1 VEKDYERDRLVGR
14 ITNEKIHGSTGKSH
28 DQEYMHKLK
37 RVMSVG
43 KWVFP
48 LFQMINNYEINGGGV
63 GGCSFIFILIYVHSS
78 PNLFVCGDDRITCY
92 PGANDVTVSPEMLS
106 GGEREK
112 ITWGFIK
119 ISLFYI

>member
-48 LFQMINNYEINGGGV
+48 LFQMINNYEINGGG
-63 GGCSFIFILIYVHSS
+63 GGGVVFFLFSS
-78 PNLFVCGDDRITCY
+78 MCIAHPICLCVAMI
-92 PGANDVTVSPEMLS
+92 E
-106 GGEREK
+106 
-112 ITWGFIK
+112 
-119 ISLFYI
+119 